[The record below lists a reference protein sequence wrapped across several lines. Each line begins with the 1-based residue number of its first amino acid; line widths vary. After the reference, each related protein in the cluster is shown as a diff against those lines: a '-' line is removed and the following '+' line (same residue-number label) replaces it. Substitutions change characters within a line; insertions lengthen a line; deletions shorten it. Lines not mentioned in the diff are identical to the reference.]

1 MHLFFGILSELKKRI
16 MLYSSINIGKYTDTD
31 KNGEIILGFR

>member
-1 MHLFFGILSELKKRI
+1 MHLFFGILSELKKR
-16 MLYSSINIGKYTDTD
+16 MLYSSINIGKYTDTG